1 MGMKAFLTGLITA
14 SSICAATAKSEP
26 VDIAHFKHLF
36 EGDPSTLEH
45 RAAHIKKN
53 WHDSYAPM
61 LIESLRF
68 SRNNKRSKIYNSILS
83 EKTGLSKRSDISDYW
98 QWAWSKPYQPHPKYD
113 DFKAFLYQRIDPRF
127 EAYFD
132 KSPKSNIRLDEI
144 RWGGVLRD
152 GIPPLKNPK
161 TLKAEQADYLDDK
174 DIVFGVHFNGR
185 SRAYPKRILAWH
197 EMVKDTVGGKSIN
210 GVYCTL
216 CGSMIVYDTKHK
228 GKHYE
233 LGTSGFLY
241 RSNKLMYDHKTE
253 SMWSTIEGKPVVGPL
268 VGKGIQLRPL
278 TVVTTT
284 WGEWKRR
291 HPGTTVL
298 SLDTGHHR
306 DYGEGVAY
314 RSYFATDRLMF
325 QVPDQ
330 LKDKR
335 LKNKA
340 SVLAL
345 RFGPKP
351 NDKVAFSPKFLRK
364 NPVYNH
370 QHGGTKVVILTDSS
384 GASRVYQ
391 SDGIN
396 FSTWDQNHVA
406 LDNQGQK
413 WTLTE
418 DGLTSSA
425 GKKLSRFPSHNAFWF
440 GWVSAYPE
448 TQLVQ

>member
-1 MGMKAFLTGLITA
+1 MLTGLIAA
-14 SSICAATAKSEP
+14 SSICTAAEKPTP
-26 VDIAHFKHLF
+26 VDITHFKHLF
-36 EGDPSTLEH
+36 AGEPANLGP
-45 RAAHIKKN
+45 RADHIKRN
-53 WHDSYAPM
+53 WQDSYAPI

-68 SRNNKRSKIYNSILS
+68 TRDDDRRKIYTSILS
-83 EKTGLSKRSDISDYW
+83 EKTGLSKNSDLSKYW
-98 QWAWSKPYQPHPKYD
+98 QWTWSRPYQPHPEYD
-113 DFKAFLYQRIDPRF
+113 DFKAYLYQHVDTRF
-127 EAYFD
+127 KEYFD
-132 KSPKSNIRLDEI
+132 ENPKSAIRLDEI

-161 TLKAEQADYLDDK
+161 ILEVGQASYLSDK
-174 DIVFGVHFNGR
+174 DVVFGVYFNGR
-185 SRAYPKRILAWH
+185 ARAYPKRILAWH
-197 EMVKDTVGGKSIN
+197 EMVKDVVGEKSIN

-216 CGSMIVYDTKHK
+216 CGSMIVYDTKFK

-241 RSNKLMYDHKTE
+241 RSNKLMYDHKTK

-268 VGKGIQLRPL
+268 VGKGIQLKPL

-284 WGEWKRR
+284 WGEWKKR
-291 HPGTTVL
+291 HPKTTVL
-298 SLDTGHHR
+298 SLDTGHQR

-314 RSYFATDRLMF
+314 RAYFSTDRLMF

-335 LKNKA
+335 LKNKS

-345 RFGPKP
+345 RFGSKS

-370 QHGGTKVVILTDSS
+370 QHEKTKVVILTDKS

-391 SDGIN
+391 SDKTN
-396 FSTWDQNHVA
+396 FKKWDQSQTA
-406 LDNQGQK
+406 IDDQGQS

-418 DGLTSSA
+418 TGLTNPT
-425 GKKLSRFPSHNAFWF
+425 GKTLPRFPSHNAFWF
-440 GWVSAYPE
+440 GWVSAYPG
-448 TQLVQ
+448 TQLIK